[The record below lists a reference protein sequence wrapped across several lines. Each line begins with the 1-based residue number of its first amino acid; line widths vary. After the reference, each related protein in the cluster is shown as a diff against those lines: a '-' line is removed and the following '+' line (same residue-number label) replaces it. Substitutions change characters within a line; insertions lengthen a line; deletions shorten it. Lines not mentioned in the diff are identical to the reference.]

1 MEDKS
6 GGEWS
11 RIMFSPDSVFAG
23 LLPLLSGC
31 PLIQPSSLDSSHLVT
46 IITSFYSFPWD
57 TKLCV
62 CAQLLSHVRLFATS
76 WTVACQAPL
85 SIGFSR
91 QESWSGLPFPMPWN
105 LPKPGI
111 KPKSLVS
118 PASAGGFFASVSP
131 GKPRITYWKIHKWNS
146 MSEICFVLQAREENV
161 EMDALRLV
169 ES

>member
-11 RIMFSPDSVFAG
+11 RITFSPDSVFAG

-57 TKLCV
+57 IKLCV

-91 QESWSGLPFPMPWN
+91 QESWSRLPFPMPWD

-118 PASAGGFFASVSP
+118 PALAGGFFTTVPP
-131 GKPRITYWKIHKWNS
+131 GKPDFYLETYLSRFYTGPHTTNNWNYFTS
-146 MSEICFVLQAREENV
+146 LLLLSF
-161 EMDALRLV
+161 
-169 ES
+169 SH